1 MNNEIKFIKYLIDIL
16 REIDL
21 EKNSIE
27 DIREVLNFVAGK
39 LEKYINVNEDLQK
52 ENKHLK
58 DLYNQA
64 LKDYD
69 ELLKEQ

>member
-1 MNNEIKFIKYLIDIL
+1 MLSINEINLLQGQIDNL
-16 REIDL
+16 Q
-21 EKNSIE
+21 K
-27 DIREVLNFVAGK
+27 
-39 LEKYINVNEDLQK
+39 INDELQK

-69 ELLKEQ
+69 ELLQKEGKNGI